1 MTQRGRRIITVI
13 LLTGFL
19 VGILMALYPDIADY
33 WNRMHQAQA
42 IYTYADTVS
51 NLNDEDYEAIWQ
63 EALDYNEALSQKG
76 TMWAMTDE
84 EREEYNALLN
94 VDGTGNMGYIDIPK
108 IGVTL
113 PMYHGTTESVLQ
125 TSVGHIEGTSLPCGS
140 RDYNDDVTR
149 PVWGSHSVLS
159 GHRGLPSAKL
169 FSDLDQLVEGDI
181 FILTVLDQTLTY
193 EVDQIRI
200 VEPSDVSA
208 LAIEPEMDLCTL
220 VTCTPYGV
228 PPAGAG
234 APRGKRAQDR
244 HPPDRRRHAHTA
256 HVRRAVSGHTGAG
269 HTGDLDDDRDQ
280 PRTCAPQ
287 AATRAGAPAGDPGNA
302 LQPGGRRP
310 RRQIRSTL
318 MELMNA

>member
-19 VGILMALYPDIADY
+19 VGTLMALYPDIADY

-63 EALDYNEALSQKG
+63 EALDYNEAMSQKG

-228 PPAGAG
+228 NTHRLLVRGHRVENDRKTDIRLTADAMRIQPMFV
-234 APRGKRAQDR
+234 APYLAIPVLVILVIWMMIVTSRG
-244 HPPDRRRHAHTA
+244 
-256 HVRRAVSGHTGAG
+256 HVRRK
-269 HTGDLDDDRDQ
+269 RQ
-280 PRTCAPQ
+280 REQ
-287 AATRAGAPAGDPGNA
+287 E
-302 LQPGGRRP
+302 
-310 RRQIRSTL
+310 RRQEIRETL
-318 MELMNA
+318 FSPEEEDREGK